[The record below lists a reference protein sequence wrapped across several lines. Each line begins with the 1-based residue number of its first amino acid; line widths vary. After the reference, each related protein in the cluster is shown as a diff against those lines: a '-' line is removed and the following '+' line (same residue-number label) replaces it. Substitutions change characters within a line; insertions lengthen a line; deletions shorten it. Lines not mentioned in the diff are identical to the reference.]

1 MKTVLIP
8 LPSFGYDPT
17 ETAIPWLLFSKENI
31 KVIFATPNGQV
42 ATPDKIM
49 LSGKGLGLFKG
60 LLKANNDAFTAH
72 EKMTSS
78 EEFKNPISYST
89 IQSKEYD
96 ALLLPG
102 GHDKTVKEY
111 LESKVLQ
118 KLTVDFFI
126 KEKPVAAI
134 CHGVV
139 LAARSVNP
147 ATKKSVLYNYKTTS
161 LLKDQELLAYNMTR
175 LWKGDYYLTY
185 PEITV
190 EDEVK
195 QCLSDTKNF
204 EKGPKPMFR
213 DSMNKLSRGFI
224 VQDRNYISARWPGD
238 AHLFSLKF
246 IDLINA

>member
-17 ETAIPWLLFSKENI
+17 ETAIPWLLFSKNKI
-31 KVIFATPNGQV
+31 RVIFATPNGQV

-49 LSGKGLGLFKG
+49 LSGKGLGIFKG

-72 EKMTSS
+72 EKMVTSK
-78 EEFKNPISYST
+78 EFNNPISYT
-89 IQSKEYD
+89 EIQNKEYD
-96 ALLLPG
+96 SLLLPG

-111 LESKVLQ
+111 LESETLQ
-118 KLTVDFFI
+118 NVTVDFFI
-126 KEKPVAAI
+126 KGKPVAAI

-139 LAARSVNP
+139 LAARSINP
-147 ATKKSVLYNYKTTS
+147 ETKQSVLFNYKTTS

-175 LWKGDYYLTY
+175 LWMGDYYLTY

-195 QCLSDTKNF
+195 ACLNDTNNF
-204 EKGPKPMFR
+204 IKGPKPMFR
-213 DSMNKLSRGFI
+213 DSMSKLSRGFI